1 MSAKPAG
8 TASPHFRAAYDDAL
22 AQWPFPVDSRGLPT
36 PYGLTRINSCGPLAA
51 PPLVLLPG
59 GGATSLVWR
68 AAVAAGLG
76 RTHRVHAV
84 DLVGEPGLSVPAEG
98 RPIRSTGDLDGWL
111 GAVIDGLAA
120 SGPVTLA
127 GHSYGAWIAAHH
139 AARHPRRLAR
149 LVLFDPVQ
157 VFAGLRPGYVLRALP
172 MLLRPTPVR
181 IRRFLAWETAGADL
195 DPFWLRLQDTTAGFP
210 TVRPVTGPRPDL
222 TGPGLPPTD
231 LFLAERARCHDAAR
245 VAAAARA
252 ALPGVRAEVLP
263 GVSHHSLPLLA
274 ADTVARSLAV

>member
-1 MSAKPAG
+1 MSAKPAE

-111 GAVIDGLAA
+111 GAVIDGLDAT
-120 SGPVTLA
+120 GPVTLA
-127 GHSYGAWIAAHH
+127 GHSYGAWIAA
-139 AARHPRRLAR
+139 RCRSS
-149 LVLFDPVQ
+149 
-157 VFAGLRPGYVLRALP
+157 
-172 MLLRPTPVR
+172 RPTPSPGASR
-181 IRRFLAWETAGADL
+181 SSWDRSPTPEPLRHRWIPASYGYFRWGHEARR
-195 DPFWLRLQDTTAGFP
+195 R
-210 TVRPVTGPRPDL
+210 
-222 TGPGLPPTD
+222 
-231 LFLAERARCHDAAR
+231 
-245 VAAAARA
+245 
-252 ALPGVRAEVLP
+252 
-263 GVSHHSLPLLA
+263 
-274 ADTVARSLAV
+274 